1 MCIMIP
7 SLEIITASKLIFFIL
22 REMVVKKRGWKGVVR
37 KMNKVMGGAG
47 AITPETHL
55 FEEWYFTSEI

>member
-1 MCIMIP
+1 MTP
-7 SLEIITASKLIFFIL
+7 SLEIFTASNLIFFIL

-47 AITPETHL
+47 VITPETHL
-55 FEEWYFTSEI
+55 LEEGYFTSEI